1 MFKLGLDTNLSIT
14 IKILVSA
21 ILGIIIGFDREK
33 SGKPAGIRTQMLV
46 CVGSTLLSA
55 MSVDMVEVV
64 NLANIAPGL
73 YSFDPARLMAQIIS
87 GIGFLGAG
95 VIIKNGSKVQGVTT
109 AATIWIT
116 AAVGMAVGSGFFLAA
131 GICVILVLLLNPLAH
146 LQYKYGLKG
155 DFYIATVKLKYQNK
169 LEAILEKNLVDIRQ
183 RSVQNNSLTVL
194 IHSSKQTGAKIIED
208 LKKKKIPFEFK
219 VSLD

>member
-14 IKILVSA
+14 LKLLVSA

-46 CVGSTLLSA
+46 CVGSALLSA
-55 MSVDMVEVV
+55 MSVDMIEVV
-64 NLANIAPGL
+64 SIGNIATSL

-116 AAVGMAVGSGFFLAA
+116 AAVGMAVGSGFFFPA
-131 GICVILVLLLNPLAH
+131 GVSVILVLLLNPLAK
-146 LQYKYGLKG
+146 LQYKYGFKG
-155 DFYIATVKLKYQNK
+155 DFYTATVKLKYQGK
-169 LEAILEKNLVDIRQ
+169 LEAILEKNSVDIRQ
-183 RSVQNNSLTVL
+183 RSVENNLL
-194 IHSSKQTGAKIIED
+194 IILVHASKQTSAKIIDE

-219 VSLD
+219 VSID